1 MRKNFSKYLSFL
13 IFTFLVTG
21 QSQYNGPDDLAGD
34 PSAIRESRMDGN
46 RILLYFKNTTEL
58 SDWAP
63 GGVDN
68 VSIWPNDGTG
78 TKMVD
83 GIGLLIAAKVYIQD
97 DNNSATV
104 DTIIIEDLN
113 QIEDQ
118 SISKHEVY
126 FLQTSYR
133 EEMDHNPSNTL
144 DWGFYPPFG
153 YFNPAQDE
161 PAMSDKPDT
170 WPIGGWPASG
180 STKKWNGV
188 WDGRFGKG
196 VQYTD
201 LETYFVANDA
211 QDQENLQG

>member
-13 IFTFLVTG
+13 IFTSLVTG

-104 DTIIIEDLN
+104 DTIIIEGL
-113 QIEDQ
+113 
-118 SISKHEVY
+118 
-126 FLQTSYR
+126 
-133 EEMDHNPSNTL
+133 
-144 DWGFYPPFG
+144 
-153 YFNPAQDE
+153 
-161 PAMSDKPDT
+161 
-170 WPIGGWPASG
+170 
-180 STKKWNGV
+180 
-188 WDGRFGKG
+188 
-196 VQYTD
+196 
-201 LETYFVANDA
+201 
-211 QDQENLQG
+211 